1 MGELMVEVQGREEQ
15 GLRKKIKDLTWELDN
30 LEARQKEINETFRQA
45 VRILS
50 GLLKGSLPKAQDKA
64 LKRVVKVMSSEPV
77 DAAALKKEVERLKK
91 AIINTPA
98 KADPL
103 VKKSDPETGAPA
115 DQSAAGR
122 HVAIALLEGLRMGD
136 PDFDARLELDIQ
148 KISRFITNNEVR
160 PAMSVLVDILDMFR
174 EVQEE
179 RRRRAEAALKEILG
193 EVLKTETGLVE
204 MVDSSQQELAKA
216 GREHDARISRVV
228 GNLAQAISKADE
240 LDLLKSTALEHLR
253 QMREGIKARQAKEQ
267 ELLSRTRRQLEE
279 ARQHLDLMR
288 RRMQEV
294 EAESEKL
301 SREALTDPLTKVWNK
316 RAFTRQLQFALSH
329 PNAWPFCLI
338 MVDIDN
344 FKGVNDTYGHQAGD
358 RALVAIA
365 DRARSCLRKQDT
377 LFRYAGD
384 EFVILLLQTPKEE
397 ALQVAERVRQA
408 TANIHFT
415 FRGQGELR
423 ITISMG
429 VTQAEEGDTVE
440 SLFQRADQALYQSKQ
455 AGRDRVSAA

>member
-1 MGELMVEVQGREEQ
+1 MVEVQGREEQ

-30 LEARQKEINETFRQA
+30 LEARQKEINDTFRQA
-45 VRILS
+45 VRTLA
-50 GLLKGSLPKAQDKA
+50 GLLKGTLPKSQDKA
-64 LKRVVKVMSSEPV
+64 LKRVIKVMSRDPV
-77 DAAALKKEVERLKK
+77 DAPALAKEVDRLKK
-91 AIINTPA
+91 AILDTPS

-103 VKKSDPETGAPA
+103 VKKSDPKTGAPS
-115 DQSAAGR
+115 DYSAAGR

-179 RRRRAEAALKEILG
+179 RRRRAETALKEILG

-204 MVDSSQQELAKA
+204 MVDSSQQALATA

-240 LDLLKSTALEHLR
+240 LELLKSTALEHLR
-253 QMREGIKARQAKEQ
+253 QMREGIKARQAREQ
-267 ELLSRTRRQLEE
+267 ELLSSTRRQLEE
-279 ARQHLDLMR
+279 ARRHLNLMR
-288 RRMQEV
+288 SRMQEV
-294 EAESEKL
+294 EAQSERL
-301 SREALTDPLTKVWNK
+301 SREALTDPLTGVWNK
-316 RAFTRQLQFALSH
+316 RAFTRQLGFALEREE
-329 PNAWPFCLI
+329 AWPFCLI

-384 EFVILLLQTPKEE
+384 EFVILLLQTPREE

-408 TANIHFT
+408 TANIRFT

-429 VTQAEEGDTVE
+429 VAQAEPGDTVE
-440 SLFQRADQALYQSKQ
+440 SLFQRADQALYRAKQ
-455 AGRDRVSAA
+455 AGRDRVTAA

>member
-1 MGELMVEVQGREEQ
+1 MVEVQGREEK

-30 LEARQKEINETFRQA
+30 LEARQKELSETFGQA
-45 VRILS
+45 VRILA
-50 GLLKGSLPKAQDKA
+50 GLLKGSLPKAQAKA

-77 DAAALKKEVERLKK
+77 DVALLKREIDRLKK
-91 AIINTPA
+91 AIISTPT
-98 KADPL
+98 KADPI
-103 VKKSDPETGAPA
+103 VKKPDPETGAPG
-115 DQSAAGR
+115 DRSAAGR

-136 PDFDARLELDIQ
+136 PDFDARLDLDIQ
-148 KISRFITNNEVR
+148 RISRFITNNEVR

-204 MVDSSQQELAKA
+204 MVDSSRLELAKA
-216 GREHDARISRVV
+216 GREHDARISRAV

-267 ELLSRTRRQLEE
+267 ELLSQTRRQLEE
-279 ARQHLDLMR
+279 ARRHLNSMR

-316 RAFTRQLQFALSH
+316 RAFTRQLQFALTH

-365 DRARSCLRKQDT
+365 DRVRGSLRKQDT

-384 EFVILLLQTPKEE
+384 EFVILLLQTPKDE

-408 TANIHFT
+408 TANIRFT